1 MFIQGQNSELTK
13 FSMLLSF
20 PTCMKNNISENEYS
34 LLEDLRARKLYKPAF
49 SADVIHYALHL
60 RYAIANM

>member
-1 MFIQGQNSELTK
+1 
-13 FSMLLSF
+13 MLLSF

-34 LLEDLRARKLYKPAF
+34 FLEDLRARKLYKPAF

>member
-20 PTCMKNNISENEYS
+20 PTCMKNKISENEYS